1 MPFGLSRAAS
11 FSGGGTISGSLTI
24 NGDLTVNGDGS
35 GNYDEI
41 VDGNLRISS
50 TNQLQFGDTG
60 TYIYQSAD
68 GVLDLVSDTEIEIN
82 ATDLDINGAVAFD
95 GALTGITNIT
105 LSGTLSDGNYT
116 FDTSGNVSG
125 LGTLSSGQATV
136 ASLICTAAGTFGGG
150 YGSTGVTISTAGVIQ
165 ANGNIE
171 TAGSFV
177 IGSADM
183 NETDLEKLDGITNGA
198 GAANKALVLD
208 GNADIASGL
217 RNITLS

>member
-41 VDGNLRISS
+41 VDGNMRISS

-82 ATDLDINGAVAFD
+82 ATTIDINGAIDV
-95 GALTGITNIT
+95 
-105 LSGTLSDGNYT
+105 SGT
-116 FDTSGNVSG
+116 
-125 LGTLSSGQATV
+125 A
-136 ASLICTAAGTFGGG
+136 TFG
-150 YGSTGVTISTAGVIQ
+150 STI
-165 ANGNIE
+165 
-171 TAGSFV
+171 TAGSLGADTDNTV
-177 IGSADM
+177 VVVNSSGLLKTDEIDSRVWGSTLVDTDASGANNELATWSDANTIIGEGNLTFDG
-183 NETDLEKLDGITNGA
+183 TDLFIA
-198 GAANKALVLD
+198 GG
-208 GNADIASGL
+208 GNAAFRDNGGEYIY
-217 RNITLS
+217 